1 MIAEPAPARDGPPAP
16 PPPDET
22 EPQHEP
28 AIEWEAM
35 PAPPAWLRPA
45 PAPEPTIDRLPPHD
59 LDSEK
64 AVLGSILIDRDAL
77 GEVSDF
83 LAPGD
88 FYRQAHAWVYRA
100 MLAIAERS
108 EPLDVVTVAAELER
122 AGDLETVGGAS
133 FLSILGNETPTA
145 VHVAQYGRIV
155 ADLSRYRATIMGAG
169 RIAEAAYERAPDLAE
184 RVSEI
189 IAGLPRPAA
198 VGEPI
203 ARLGARLLSSVS
215 TAPASPPLRGR
226 MDPTAATFLHG
237 TGGVGKGTLAASWIV
252 GLIEDGH
259 RILLLDYEH
268 HPDEW
273 APRVHALGGL
283 AARESILYVC
293 PAGPEWR
300 GRRGPLWTQAPEL
313 RELAEEHGAT
323 YVVVDSVVPACAGT
337 DPLKPEAASQYFGGL
352 QIIGRPSLSLA
363 HTPKATDLAYPFGSV
378 FYHNLARLTWSLE
391 RAKGGSLLVNR
402 KANRYGFLGRFM
414 VTPTWYEGAL
424 GEVSE
429 RPYLAVLADRIADA
443 LADGPLTVAQIVA
456 RLSEDDDGEEIK
468 ANSLR
473 VALLRGARSVPP
485 RFEEIGDRWQVAP

>member
-1 MIAEPAPARDGPPAP
+1 MIADPEPPYPGEA
-16 PPPDET
+16 
-22 EPQHEP
+22 EPVATHEP
-28 AIEWEAM
+28 AIEWEAL
-35 PAPPAWLRPA
+35 PATPAWLRPV
-45 PAPEPTIDRLPPHD
+45 PAPTIDRLPPQN
-59 LDSEK
+59 LDSER

-88 FYRQAHAWVYRA
+88 FYRQAHGRVFAA
-100 MLAIAERS
+100 MLAINGRG

-122 AGDLETVGGAS
+122 TGELEAAGGAS
-133 FLSILGNETPTA
+133 FLSQLGNDTPTSI
-145 VHVAQYGRIV
+145 HVAQYARIV
-155 ADLSRYRATIMGAG
+155 AGKAVLRRLIGAAGKIAAIGYEDGADIQESIG
-169 RIAEAAYERAPDLAE
+169 RAEAELDA
-184 RVSEI
+184 I
-189 IAGLPRPAA
+189 GAGLPRAA
-198 VGEPI
+198 AGEPI

-252 GLIEDGH
+252 GLIE
-259 RILLLDYEH
+259 
-268 HPDEW
+268 EW
-273 APRVHALGGL
+273 APRVQALGGL

-313 RELAEEHGAT
+313 RELADEHGAT
-323 YVVVDSVVPACAGT
+323 YLVVDSVVPACAGT

-391 RAKGGSLLVNR
+391 RTKGGSLLVNR
-402 KANRYGFLGRFM
+402 KANRYGFLGRFV
-414 VTPTWYEGAL
+414 VTPTWYDGAL
-424 GEVSE
+424 GEVAE

-443 LADGPLTVAQIVA
+443 LAEGPLTVPQIVA

-473 VALLRGARSVPP
+473 HALKRGAQSVPP
-485 RFEEIGDRWQVAP
+485 RFEEIADRWQVAP